1 MTSKLDTDLF
11 AVVAGHQT
19 AGKGTRGRTWVSGS
33 GNLFLTI
40 VIRRSSIPTPL
51 MLIPLRYQ
59 STMNEMCPD
68 LIGNPIKRSLSCVPS
83 IFLTVL

>member
-19 AGKGTRGRTWVSGS
+19 AGKGTRGRTWISGY

-51 MLIPLRYQ
+51 MLIPLRYL
-59 STMNEMCPD
+59 STEECDAFRLHWNFD
-68 LIGNPIKRSLSCVPS
+68 
-83 IFLTVL
+83 